1 VSVPVCLR
9 HSRDAPDPRDRMTLG
24 MVCKKGPRQASF
36 SFPGES
42 LPFAAKSLVERDDV
56 S

>member
-1 VSVPVCLR
+1 MS
-9 HSRDAPDPRDRMTLG
+9 LG
-24 MVCKKGPRQASF
+24 AVGKKGPRLASF